1 MAPEVTRVS
10 GVQDIKDNVDWH
22 LRCRLHAAASAS
34 MDVNDVGPRL
44 SKYGRGMGQV
54 LKDIDVRFSAGKVMK
69 QIQVGIPS
77 VSTKKEC
84 SCMH

>member
-1 MAPEVTRVS
+1 MTPEVTQVS

-34 MDVNDVGPRL
+34 MDANDMGPR
-44 SKYGRGMGQV
+44 SARYGRGTSQLLNEFDV
-54 LKDIDVRFSAGKVMK
+54 LFSAGEVMK

-77 VSTKKEC
+77 VLK
-84 SCMH
+84 